1 MTIPAKIYL
10 QWFAD
15 DDCGKGMDCDCEVW
29 ADDVTW
35 WVKKE
40 NDSDVAYIRLDLHE
54 ATIAEKD
61 ARIAELETALR
72 ECADDLEAGIKADYP
87 GDSLTYPTMERRY
100 NQDMETVN
108 TARRLLSPT
117 A

>member
-35 WVKKE
+35 WIKKE
-40 NDSDVAYIRLDLHE
+40 NDSDVGYIRLDLH
-54 ATIAEKD
+54 
-61 ARIAELETALR
+61 
-72 ECADDLEAGIKADYP
+72 
-87 GDSLTYPTMERRY
+87 
-100 NQDMETVN
+100 
-108 TARRLLSPT
+108 
-117 A
+117 